1 MTRTEERLREYFGA
15 VADTVR
21 AGNTRPLA
29 PPRPHERRRAKAL
42 FRHRGWQTWG
52 VPLAAA
58 ASVLAVVSLAM
69 ALAGPTTGYRSAAP
83 PMSGATTTPPR
94 YYAEVD
100 GSATGGSVV
109 IMSTSSGAVIARVQK
124 SALLRDSAPS
134 AEPGL
139 VNAVAAAPD
148 DRTFYVEVLMADEQV
163 LIVKFRVNGP
173 GLVSG
178 IARIGDGVLN
188 GGYASGNPSLAV
200 SPDGRS
206 LALTTTSS
214 AALAAISGHGGV
226 PAVQDEIVVIDLRS
240 GAHRTW
246 RGGLYKTGTS
256 FDIQDLSWAD
266 HGRSLVFVPAWCP
279 GAIGDGCPYHV
290 SGGGYS
296 QVRQLSVSGVGGS
309 LAGSRVLLGAAGY
322 VQEAISDQDGKLD
335 VLKLSGPESEQYLPM
350 TVTVE
355 QFSASGALR
364 GVLYQHAYQGH
375 PFRDYLIGIYLSA
388 DPSGMY
394 LLLGLEFDVS
404 TAPNE
409 VGWINQGVLRVLKV
423 GKDVAE
429 LLPDAW

>member
-21 AGNTRPLA
+21 AGNTQPLV
-29 PPRPHERRRAKAL
+29 PPRPHGRRRAKAL

-58 ASVLAVVSLAM
+58 ASVLAVVSLAT
-69 ALAGPTTGYRSAAP
+69 ALAGPATGYRSAAP

-109 IMSTSSGAVIARVQK
+109 IMSTSSGAVIASVQK
-124 SALLRDSAPS
+124 SALLRDSALS

-139 VNAVAAAPD
+139 VYAVAAAPD

-163 LIVKFRVNGP
+163 LIDKFRVDGP

-178 IARIGDGVLN
+178 IARIPGGVLN
-188 GGYASGNPSLAV
+188 GGYASGLPSLAV
-200 SPDGRS
+200 SPDGGS

-214 AALAAISGHGGV
+214 AALSGHAGV
-226 PAVQDEIVVIDLRS
+226 AAVQDEIVDIDLRS

-246 RGGLYKTGTS
+246 LGGLYKAGTS

-279 GAIGDGCPYHV
+279 RAPIGDGCPYHV

-296 QVRQLSVSGVGGS
+296 QVRQLSISGDGGS
-309 LAGSRVLLGAAGY
+309 LASSRVLLSAAGY
-322 VQEAISDQDGKLD
+322 VQDAISDQDGNLD

-375 PFRDYLIGIYLSA
+375 PYQDYLIGIYLTA
-388 DPSGMY
+388 DPSGRY
-394 LLLGLEFDVS
+394 LLLGLESDVS
-404 TAPNE
+404 TVPNQ
-409 VGWINQGVLRVLKV
+409 VGWINQGVLRLLKV
-423 GKDVAE
+423 GKDDAE